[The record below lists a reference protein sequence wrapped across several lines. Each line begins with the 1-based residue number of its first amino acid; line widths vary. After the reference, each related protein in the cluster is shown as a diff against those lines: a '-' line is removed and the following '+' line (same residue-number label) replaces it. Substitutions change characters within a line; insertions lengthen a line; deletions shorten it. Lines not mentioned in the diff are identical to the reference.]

1 MALAGDKVAILV
13 SPLIATEFYAASKIN
28 DLHINKESRVVVQS
42 CYLMQTQVTYIT
54 QHQLF
59 LVLTLGTNR
68 EHSP

>member
-13 SPLIATEFYAASKIN
+13 SPLIATAFNAASKIN
-28 DLHINKESRVVVQS
+28 DLHKNKESRVVVQS
-42 CYLMQTQVTYIT
+42 CYLVQTQVTYIT
-54 QHQLF
+54 PYQLF